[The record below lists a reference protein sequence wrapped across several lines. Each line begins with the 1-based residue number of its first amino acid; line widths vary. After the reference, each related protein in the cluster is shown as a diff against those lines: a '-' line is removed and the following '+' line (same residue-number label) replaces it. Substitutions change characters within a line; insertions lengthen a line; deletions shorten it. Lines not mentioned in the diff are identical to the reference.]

1 MSQYNSPK
9 EDRKGIISKTLDW
22 AYSKA
27 VVGFTGVDSA
37 YDLGNSYLSQ
47 SRTLDQQVNSLIKW
61 QVAKAATSG
70 FVTGLG
76 GVMVMPLTVPA
87 NIASVIYVQIR
98 MITAIAYMGG
108 HDIKDDR
115 VKSLVYICMVGNGA
129 KELLKDVS
137 IKAGEKM
144 LSKVLEKVSTKLATK
159 AGTAGV
165 TSAGKAIPIL
175 GGVVGGSYDAI
186 STKIVGKIAKRIFID
201 KSMNTEELELDSPL
215 YKE

>member
-1 MSQYNSPK
+1 M
-9 EDRKGIISKTLDW
+9 
-22 AYSKA
+22 
-27 VVGFTGVDSA
+27 
-37 YDLGNSYLSQ
+37 
-47 SRTLDQQVNSLIKW
+47 
-61 QVAKAATSG
+61 AKAATSG